1 MQWSAEIIAVLG
13 ETLADR
19 TDRVRRRAMA
29 TLGELLFYVA
39 TQQADAAQ
47 ACVWHVTGG
56 TIAIV
61 TGLLQKEDD
70 DITQV
75 HRKTLL

>member
-1 MQWSAEIIAVLG
+1 MVLG
-13 ETLADR
+13 ETMADK

-39 TQQADAAQ
+39 TQQSDAEQ
-47 ACVWHVTGG
+47 AGVWHVTGG
-56 TIAIV
+56 TLALV
-61 TGLLQKEDD
+61 TGMLQKEHD

-75 HRKTLL
+75 PMT

>member
-1 MQWSAEIIAVLG
+1 MVLG
-13 ETLADR
+13 ETLSDT

-39 TQQADAAQ
+39 TQQPDAGQ
-47 ACVWHVTGG
+47 AGTWHVTG
-56 TIAIV
+56 TTLALV
-61 TGLLQKEDD
+61 TGMLQTEDD

-75 HRKTLL
+75 AGRS